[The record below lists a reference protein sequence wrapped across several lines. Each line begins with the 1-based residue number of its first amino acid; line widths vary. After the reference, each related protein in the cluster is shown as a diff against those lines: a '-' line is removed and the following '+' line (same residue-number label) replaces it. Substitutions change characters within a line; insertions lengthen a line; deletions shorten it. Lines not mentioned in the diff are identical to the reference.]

1 MTTLA
6 SPSLAGASQSL
17 WQVRMEPG
25 QAGPWHR
32 MDREQL
38 WTVVVGGVTVEFG
51 GASSELGPGDTVV
64 LPAGELRRIIANAG
78 ASVLVTCPAGARAA
92 MPDGTDRGVPDWI
105 A

>member
-6 SPSLAGASQSL
+6 SPSLGGASQSL

-38 WTVVVGGVTVEFG
+38 WTVVDGGVTVEFG
-51 GASSELGPGDTVV
+51 GASSGSGRGTPWFSRPVSC
-64 LPAGELRRIIANAG
+64 AGSSRMRGRR
-78 ASVLVTCPAGARAA
+78 C
-92 MPDGTDRGVPDWI
+92 W
-105 A
+105 